1 VNRYLIRFDR
11 KSTIMPAVRVSPL
24 YLTDHN
30 GDTEFREQSKRLDK
44 RQADA
49 NLTGYQIYHT
59 GLYWLVSV
67 EAA

>member
-1 VNRYLIRFDR
+1 VNRYLIRFDW
-11 KSTIMPAVRVSPL
+11 KSTTLPSVRESPL

-30 GDTEFREQSKRLDK
+30 GDTESREQSKRLDK
-44 RQADA
+44 RQADT
-49 NLTGYQIYHT
+49 NLVVYQAYHT